1 MRKTKEDA
9 EITREKLLD
18 AGLKVFSKK
27 GYVSTTLDDIARE
40 AGVTRGAVYWHFKNG
55 KPELFEAL
63 INERSRGAQEIANAI
78 VAEGGTPLHMLERI
92 LVRMM
97 EYLEEDDDFRAVQ
110 ELTILRTEVVPE
122 LEHSMREK
130 FQLQR
135 QSIDSFADLIR
146 QGQEAGEIRPDVDPE
161 IAAIAAIGLMDGV
174 IVMWMMDRSL
184 FSIKAIARPVVET
197 FLKGMM
203 KQGTSFKLML
213 GRNAKKR

>member
-1 MRKTKEDA
+1 MRKTKEEA
-9 EITREKLLD
+9 EVTREKLLD

-55 KPELFEAL
+55 KQELFEVL
-63 INERSRGAQEIANAI
+63 ISERSRGAQGIADAV
-78 VAEGGTPLHMLERI
+78 VAEGGTPLQTLERI
-92 LVRMM
+92 LTRLM

-122 LEHSMREK
+122 LEASMKEK
-130 FQLQR
+130 FRLQR

-146 QGQEAGEIRPDVDPE
+146 KGQEAGEIRKDVDPE
-161 IAAIAAIGLMDGV
+161 IAAIAAIGLLDGV

-184 FSIKAIARPVVET
+184 FSIKAYAGPVVQT
-197 FLKGMM
+197 YLKGL
-203 KQGTSFKLML
+203 TP
-213 GRNAKKR
+213 KKR

>member
-203 KQGTSFKLML
+203 EQGTSFKLIL